1 MRKIQISTL
10 KILYS
15 GDKILEDIYL
25 ELHKLFPSMVTGINL
40 FNIAIMLN
48 KLWDNDYIYK
58 DQSIIPFKY
67 SLTAK
72 GKIYILSL
80 KQGGIN
86 NV

>member
-1 MRKIQISTL
+1 MTKTQKATL

-15 GDKILEDIYL
+15 GDKILDDIYL
-25 ELHKLFPSMVTGINL
+25 ELHKLFPSMATGINL
-40 FNIAIMLN
+40 YNIAIMLN
-48 KLWDNDYIYK
+48 NLRANDYIYI
-58 DQSIIPFKY
+58 DMTGTPLKY
-67 SLTAK
+67 SLAAK